1 MCGGGGGSKKLGKA
15 AKMQAEL
22 AKESLAWFKDQYAAT
37 APDRAKAADTAE
49 AISGEQ
55 LNTMRLQNGRAED
68 LYAFDKQ
75 YTRPIQERLS
85 TEAMAYDTPER
96 RAAAAS
102 AAAADV
108 QMASSN
114 QQDQLNRNLARQ
126 GVNPGSG
133 AAMALQTQGALQTAA
148 ASAGAQ
154 NVARQQVENI
164 GYARMSD
171 AANGGAQMVN
181 QGNQSAQL
189 ALGASQAALGSSNS
203 RLAAVTSGMPGMQ
216 QAFNTSGQLMS
227 SAGSLYG
234 QQAQAG
240 DNSGMWGSL
249 AGSAMTAGAIYM

>member
-22 AKESLAWFKDQYAAT
+22 AKESLAWFKETYAAQ
-37 APDRAKAADTAE
+37 APDRAKAADAAE

-68 LYAFDKQ
+68 LYAFDKK

-114 QQDQLNRNLARQ
+114 QQSQLNRNLARQ
-126 GVNPGSG
+126 GVTPGSG
-133 AAMALQTQGALQTAA
+133 AAMALQQQGALETAT
-148 ASAGAQ
+148 ASASAQ
-154 NVARQQVENI
+154 NTARQNVENV

-171 AANGGAQMVN
+171 AANGGAQMVS

-189 ALGASQAALGSSNS
+189 ALGASQAALGSSNA

-216 QAFNTSGQLMS
+216 QAYQTAGQMTGQ
-227 SAGSLYG
+227 AGSLYA

-240 DNSGMWGSL
+240 GDSAGMWGSL
-249 AGSAMTAGAIYM
+249 AGSAMTAAAIY